1 MTRFRDERG
10 SVTVEAAFYVPVVVL
25 ILLAIVAGGR
35 LVEADADVHAAAR
48 DAARAA
54 SRRGTAD
61 GATVAAQDA
70 VTDGLARRRRSC
82 AEWTA
87 EVDTRQFG
95 PGGLVTVDVACA
107 VPLSDLG
114 LPGVPATRSVHA
126 RATVPIDP
134 LAVRP

>member
-1 MTRFRDERG
+1 MIRFREERG
-10 SVTVEAAFYVPVVVL
+10 SATVEAAFYVPVVVL
-25 ILLAIVAGGR
+25 IMLAIVAGGR
-35 LVEADADVHAAAR
+35 IVEADADVHAAAR

-54 SRRGTAD
+54 SLRGTAD
-61 GATVAAQDA
+61 GAFAAAHDA
-70 VTDGLARRRRSC
+70 VADGLARRRRSC

-87 EVDTRQFG
+87 DVDTRQFG
-95 PGGLVTVDVACA
+95 PGGLVTVEVTCA

-126 RATVPIDP
+126 QATVPIDP

>member
-1 MTRFRDERG
+1 MTRFRDEQG
-10 SVTVEAAFYVPVVVL
+10 FATVEAAFYVPVVVL

-54 SRRGTAD
+54 SLRGTTG
-61 GATVAAQDA
+61 GATVAAHDA
-70 VTDGLARRRRSC
+70 VEGALARRRRSC

-87 EVDTRQFG
+87 QVETGEFR
-95 PGGLVTVDVACA
+95 PGGLVTVNVVCA

-126 RATVPIDP
+126 TVSVPIDP

>member
-1 MTRFRDERG
+1 MTRFRDKRG
-10 SVTVEAAFYVPVVVL
+10 SVTVEAAFYLPVVVL

-54 SRRGTAD
+54 SLRGTAD
-61 GATVAAQDA
+61 GAIVAARQA
-70 VTDGLARRRRSC
+70 VADGLARRRRSC

-87 EVDTRQFG
+87 DVDTRQLR

-114 LPGVPATRSVHA
+114 LPGVPATRSVHG